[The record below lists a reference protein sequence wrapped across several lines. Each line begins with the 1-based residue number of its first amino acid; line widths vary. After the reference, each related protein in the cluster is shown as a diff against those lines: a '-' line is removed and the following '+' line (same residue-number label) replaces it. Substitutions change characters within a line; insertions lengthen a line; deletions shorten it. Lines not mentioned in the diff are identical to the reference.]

1 MARRHA
7 PQNTVR
13 RHAAQNEGQSPKRAG
28 IFGVAPDL
36 PPKGPIWR
44 DDAWQSVAD
53 NAVLKT
59 QTGGWRSLSGEVQNG
74 RRSPLARKIGIM
86 LHRMW
91 IAAQP
96 TGVPKRSRSRRR
108 LDQGGIGDASGPNR
122 GPYCPKSRRRNGG
135 AGEAVTR
142 PVAVIRRTTREGHE
156 SQNREASAERK
167 EMTGRR
173 LSQEEA
179 KRLLANYKFE

>member
-13 RHAAQNEGQSPKRAG
+13 RHAAQNEGQSRRKLS
-28 IFGVAPDL
+28 VNAPHRDL
-36 PPKGPIWR
+36 PQGSIWR
-44 DDAWQSVAD
+44 DDALQSVAD

-59 QTGGWRSLSGEVQNG
+59 QTWGKEVTK
-74 RRSPLARKIGIM
+74 RRGSKRAKVALGSQDRNNPAPHVRLT
-86 LHRMW
+86 
-91 IAAQP
+91 AQP

-179 KRLLANYKFE
+179 KRLLAKFE

>member
-1 MARRHA
+1 MHRTRF
-7 PQNTVR
+7 T
-13 RHAAQNEGQSPKRAG
+13 PKRAACG
-28 IFGVAPDL
+28 LTAQL
-36 PPKGPIWR
+36 
-44 DDAWQSVAD
+44 
-53 NAVLKT
+53 
-59 QTGGWRSLSGEVQNG
+59 TGG
-74 RRSPLARKIGIM
+74 
-86 LHRMW
+86 
-91 IAAQP
+91 
-96 TGVPKRSRSRRR
+96 PKRSRSRRR

-156 SQNREASAERK
+156 SQDREASAERK